1 MGFLDF
7 LNPTRFLDIA
17 DSFVPGFEERSRGIV
32 PPPRSA
38 TSGVTTNDALSLASV
53 YRSVSIIATAMKQF
67 FAGASPVTVTASPTS
82 VSGATAGFSSVT
94 TNSVTATPT
103 GGAAPYA
110 YVWTLVTDDGGSWGT
125 INPTSQTTAFTCGDV
140 NDGDQFNATFR
151 CTVTDAL
158 GSAGAVDVPAN
169 VINYGGIYP

>member
-1 MGFLDF
+1 MIRARTSAG
-7 LNPTRFLDIA
+7 TKAIA
-17 DSFVPGFEERSRGIV
+17 AI
-32 PPPRSA
+32 
-38 TSGVTTNDALSLASV
+38 SV
-53 YRSVSIIATAMKQF
+53 RTGAGLLEVAVARLRNATAMKQF

-140 NDGDQFNATFR
+140 NDEDQFNATFR